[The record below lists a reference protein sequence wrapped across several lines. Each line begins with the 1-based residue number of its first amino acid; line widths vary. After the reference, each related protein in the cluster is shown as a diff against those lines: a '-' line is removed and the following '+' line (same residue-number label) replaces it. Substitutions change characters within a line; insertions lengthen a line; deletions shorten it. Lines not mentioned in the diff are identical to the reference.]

1 MNEYPNGL
9 AFSDEMIK
17 EVKDKFYYVDE
28 DPIFGKRLFFDNAG
42 GAFRLKSAVE
52 IQGKLEG

>member
-28 DPIFGKRLFFDNAG
+28 DPILGNDSSLIMQAALLD
-42 GAFRLKSAVE
+42 
-52 IQGKLEG
+52 

>member
-28 DPIFGKRLFFDNAG
+28 DPIFGK
-42 GAFRLKSAVE
+42 
-52 IQGKLEG
+52 

>member
-42 GAFRLKSAVE
+42 GALD
-52 IQGKLEG
+52 